1 MEYAIKEI
9 ARVIGAK
16 TNQLLDDTVSL
27 LLTDSRRLSFPEK
40 SLFFALKTKTNDGH
54 RYIQELYKLRVR
66 NFVVSDMLPEFES
79 MKDANFLIVKDTL
92 RALQKLATHH
102 RKQFNIPVIG
112 ITGSNGKTIVKEFLY
127 QLLHNEFNIVRS
139 PRSYNSQ
146 LGVPLSVWQMSEKNT
161 LGIFEAG
168 ISQPDE
174 MERLQPI
181 IAPTIGIITNIGEAH
196 QENFLSSNQK
206 CMEKLT
212 LFNDCEAIIYDGDDL
227 FIANCIESA
236 CLSHKA
242 IAWSRTDSE
251 APLFIESID
260 KKEFETIIHCTLL
273 GFNRVVTIPF
283 RTTLLSRT

>member
-102 RKQFNIPVIG
+102 RKQFNMAKAHFFDIR
-112 ITGSNGKTIVKEFLY
+112 Y
-127 QLLHNEFNIVRS
+127 QLVCQFCV
-139 PRSYNSQ
+139 SQ
-146 LGVPLSVWQMSEKNT
+146 
-161 LGIFEAG
+161 
-168 ISQPDE
+168 
-174 MERLQPI
+174 
-181 IAPTIGIITNIGEAH
+181 
-196 QENFLSSNQK
+196 
-206 CMEKLT
+206 
-212 LFNDCEAIIYDGDDL
+212 
-227 FIANCIESA
+227 
-236 CLSHKA
+236 
-242 IAWSRTDSE
+242 
-251 APLFIESID
+251 
-260 KKEFETIIHCTLL
+260 ETIFFFWHTHP
-273 GFNRVVTIPF
+273 RA
-283 RTTLLSRT
+283 

>member
-139 PRSYNSQ
+139 ACQN
-146 LGVPLSVWQMSEKNT
+146 
-161 LGIFEAG
+161 
-168 ISQPDE
+168 
-174 MERLQPI
+174 
-181 IAPTIGIITNIGEAH
+181 APTAT
-196 QENFLSSNQK
+196 S
-206 CMEKLT
+206 T
-212 LFNDCEAIIYDGDDL
+212 
-227 FIANCIESA
+227 
-236 CLSHKA
+236 
-242 IAWSRTDSE
+242 R
-251 APLFIESID
+251 
-260 KKEFETIIHCTLL
+260 
-273 GFNRVVTIPF
+273 
-283 RTTLLSRT
+283 

>member
-112 ITGSNGKTIVKEFLY
+112 ITGSNGKTIVRNSSINCCITSSTSY
-127 QLLHNEFNIVRS
+127 VR
-139 PRSYNSQ
+139 
-146 LGVPLSVWQMSEKNT
+146 LGATTPSW
-161 LGIFEAG
+161 G
-168 ISQPDE
+168 
-174 MERLQPI
+174 
-181 IAPTIGIITNIGEAH
+181 
-196 QENFLSSNQK
+196 FLSR
-206 CMEKLT
+206 
-212 LFNDCEAIIYDGDDL
+212 YG
-227 FIANCIESA
+227 
-236 CLSHKA
+236 
-242 IAWSRTDSE
+242 R
-251 APLFIESID
+251 
-260 KKEFETIIHCTLL
+260 
-273 GFNRVVTIPF
+273 
-283 RTTLLSRT
+283 

>member
-146 LGVPLSVWQMSEKNT
+146 LGVPLSVWQMSEKIHWASSRPYLT
-161 LGIFEAG
+161 TGRDGTPATHYRPHDRYHHEYRGGSSREFPLLQ
-168 ISQPDE
+168 SE
-174 MERLQPI
+174 MY
-181 IAPTIGIITNIGEAH
+181 GEADAF
-196 QENFLSSNQK
+196 Q
-206 CMEKLT
+206 
-212 LFNDCEAIIYDGDDL
+212 
-227 FIANCIESA
+227 
-236 CLSHKA
+236 
-242 IAWSRTDSE
+242 
-251 APLFIESID
+251 
-260 KKEFETIIHCTLL
+260 
-273 GFNRVVTIPF
+273 
-283 RTTLLSRT
+283 